1 MILDNFKISLIKIIL
16 IIYFC
21 VIFKAFKA
29 QDMRFICT
37 SEFCNDTSIYAGFLV
52 QKYISKNRWFN
63 NNF

>member
-29 QDMRFICT
+29 QEPCAPCS

-52 QKYISKNRWFN
+52 QNYISKNRWFN